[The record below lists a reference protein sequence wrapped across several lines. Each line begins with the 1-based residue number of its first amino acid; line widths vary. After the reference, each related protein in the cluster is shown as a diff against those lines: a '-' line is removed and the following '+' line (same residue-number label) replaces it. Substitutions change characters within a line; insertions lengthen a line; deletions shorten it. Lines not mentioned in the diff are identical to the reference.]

1 MITIKN
7 IKTLDEQLTT
17 IKLPSSRDEIIEA
30 NGQLL
35 LMPGLVDPHISLG
48 DPQQEAWKSAIQAAL
63 RGGITTAIDIPL
75 QNIPY
80 ATNESLQK
88 KRKVVDEELAALSAP
103 LHCLFYA
110 TGSPTETEQL
120 GLAKKLLQGVALL
133 LGSAQLKKKD
143 AAWDRLFQMAA
154 WEDLPIII
162 NAKNENSASTDT
174 SKEEESL
181 LEKAIYYAERQNTRL
196 YVLNVSNKHELEL
209 IREGKKRSLLIYS
222 ETTPH
227 HLFSNQEEDS
237 TALWEALNANVIES
251 IGSGF
256 SVADQNPASK
266 IIFQNET
273 YDFANPIFLL
283 PQLLTAA
290 HAGKIAIE
298 KLVQALCYNV
308 NEIFNLPNG
317 RGDAVLVNL
326 EQERTIQKMQN
337 GRSLEI
343 TLKGWPAYTIIE
355 GQIFHHP

>member
-1 MITIKN
+1 MN
-7 IKTLDEQLTT
+7 W
-17 IKLPSSRDEIIEA
+17 
-30 NGQLL
+30 N
-35 LMPGLVDPHISLG
+35 
-48 DPQQEAWKSAIQAAL
+48 W
-63 RGGITTAIDIPL
+63 
-75 QNIPY
+75 
-80 ATNESLQK
+80 
-88 KRKVVDEELAALSAP
+88 
-103 LHCLFYA
+103 F
-110 TGSPTETEQL
+110 
-120 GLAKKLLQGVALL
+120 AK
-133 LGSAQLKKKD
+133 
-143 AAWDRLFQMAA
+143 
-154 WEDLPIII
+154 E
-162 NAKNENSASTDT
+162 
-174 SKEEESL
+174 
-181 LEKAIYYAERQNTRL
+181 
-196 YVLNVSNKHELEL
+196 
-209 IREGKKRSLLIYS
+209 KKRSLLIYS

-317 RGDAVLVNL
+317 RSDAVLVNL